1 MLLSTP
7 DNIRKLWDRWNLR
20 GLIIISLSLQAF
32 LIMFAS
38 SRKRRGGWIIVM
50 SIWSAYLLADWVATV
65 AIGLISSGLGL
76 TPISQANTSTRRES
90 NDILAFWAPFLLLH
104 LGGPDTITSF
114 ALEDN
119 ELWVRHM
126 LGLAL
131 QVLSTVYVFL
141 QSLPKNILWLPSGFM
156 FIAGIIKYAERNR
169 ALYLAS
175 LNHFGE
181 SACRKPNPGPE
192 YQRIQKMYS
201 SIRRAHL
208 PAQTRNIRRP
218 EISETMEYLEDQ
230 TVKDSDSMAILRFAF
245 EFFDTFKG
253 LIAGLLLSPQDRHVS
268 RGFFLNL
275 NSKYVIQIIEIEL
288 SILYEVLHTKV
299 QVVRC
304 KTGCIFRSVSFGC
317 ILGAFFSFFFV
328 KKHSFRMFDIRLS
341 YGLLIGA
348 MVLDFISLI
357 FVILSDWTVRGQ
369 YWGKWA
375 EYIASKVINRRRWSG
390 SVSQYKFFTYCLN
403 DYPEWINK
411 LAEALRLRS
420 ILEAINVTR
429 HRSSKE
435 FRKDREWDFI
445 FKELRKKSKTAT
457 TVEQGKK
464 ICLQRGDGVL
474 RKRKNEHLKWSIQD
488 FEYTESLL
496 MWHIATELC
505 DKDKAKVESCDQ
517 DKAKVELGDK
527 NKAKEGRPSE
537 NDYKAICKLLSD
549 YMFYLLMMQPTM
561 MAPVSGNWQLVFQ
574 DTCAETKRF
583 LSEHSVSTTEDAC
596 KKICE
601 AEAEIKPR
609 ALKGGESK
617 SVLFDAR
624 ILTGEL
630 QKLKGERWKLMSKV
644 WVEFMSYAAINC
656 RANVH
661 AQQPSNGGE
670 LLTFVWLLMNHLGLG
685 TQVSE
690 DEAVRLKF
698 VVGK

>member
-1 MLLSTP
+1 MLLSIP
-7 DNIRKLWDRWNLR
+7 DSVRKLWERWNLR

-38 SRKRRGGWIIVM
+38 SRKRRGGWKIVM
-50 SIWSAYLLADWVATV
+50 LIWSAYLLADWVATV

-156 FIAGIIKYAERNR
+156 FIAGIIKYAERTR

-175 LNHFGE
+175 SNHFEE
-181 SACRKPNPGPE
+181 SACRKPNPPALE
-192 YQRIQKMYS
+192 YQRIQRMCS
-201 SIRRAHL
+201 SIKRAYL
-208 PAQTRNIRRP
+208 PARIAMIKR
-218 EISETMEYLEDQ
+218 SEQIFQKMEYLEDQ
-230 TVKDSDSMAILRFAF
+230 SMGYFESTTILQFAF

-253 LIAGLLLSPQDRHVS
+253 LIAGLLLSPEERQES
-268 RGFFLNL
+268 QAFFLNRSP
-275 NSKYVIQIIEIEL
+275 NYVIQIIEIEL

-304 KTGCIFRSVSFGC
+304 KTGYIFRSVSFGC
-317 ILGAFFSFFFV
+317 ILGAYFSFLYV
-328 KKHSFRMFDIRLS
+328 KKHSFQMFDIRLT

-357 FVILSDWTVRGQ
+357 FVIFSDWTFRHQYRHQ
-369 YWGKWA
+369 YWGKRA
-375 EYIASKVINRRRWSG
+375 KNIASRVINRRRWSE
-390 SVSQYKFFTYCLN
+390 SVSQYNFFTYCLN
-403 DYPEWINK
+403 DYPEWVNK

-420 ILEAINVTR
+420 ILEAINGMR
-429 HRSSKE
+429 HRSFEK
-435 FRKDREWDFI
+435 FRKNQEWRFI
-445 FKELRKKSKTAT
+445 FGELRKKSRTAT

-464 ICLQRGDGVL
+464 ICLQKGDGIL
-474 RKRKNEHLKWSIQD
+474 GKCKYENLKWSIQD
-488 FEYTESLL
+488 YFEYTESLL

-505 DKDKAKVESCDQ
+505 DEDKAEDGPS
-517 DKAKVELGDK
+517 
-527 NKAKEGRPSE
+527 SE
-537 NDYKAICKLLSD
+537 NIDYKAICKLLSD
-549 YMFYLLMMQPTM
+549 YMFYLLMTQRTM
-561 MAPVSGNWQLVFQ
+561 MAPVSGNWMLVFQ
-574 DTCAETKRF
+574 DTLAETKRLF
-583 LSEHSVSTTEDAC
+583 SGQSVSTKKEAC
-596 KKICE
+596 EEIRKKIPD
-601 AEAEIKPR
+601 EIRDEIIDEIRDKPR
-609 ALKGGESK
+609 TLKGGESK
-617 SVLFDAR
+617 SVLIDAK
-624 ILTGEL
+624 ILYKQLT
-630 QKLKGERWKLMSKV
+630 KLEGKRWKLMSKV

-656 RANVH
+656 RAYVH

-685 TQVSE
+685 TQVTQR
-690 DEAVRLKF
+690 EAVEWKF
-698 VVGK
+698 VAAK

>member
-1 MLLSTP
+1 
-7 DNIRKLWDRWNLR
+7 
-20 GLIIISLSLQAF
+20 
-32 LIMFAS
+32 MFAS
-38 SRKRRGGWIIVM
+38 SRKRRGGWKIVM
-50 SIWSAYLLADWVATV
+50 LIWSAYLLADWVATV

-76 TPISQANTSTRRES
+76 TPISQANTSTSRES

-218 EISETMEYLEDQ
+218 EISENMEYLEGQPVD
-230 TVKDSDSMAILRFAF
+230 DSDSRAILRFAF

-253 LIAGLLLSPQDRHVS
+253 LIAGLLLSPQERHVS
-268 RGFFLNL
+268 REFFLNR

-304 KTGCIFRSVSFGC
+304 KTGYIFRSISFFC

-369 YWGKWA
+369 YWGKGA
-375 EYIASKVINRRRWSG
+375 EYIASRVINRRRWSG
-390 SVSQYKFFTYCLN
+390 SVSQYNFFTYCLN

-411 LAEALRLRS
+411 LAEALRLGS
-420 ILEAINVTR
+420 ILEVINGMR
-429 HRSSKE
+429 HRSSEE
-435 FRKDREWDFI
+435 FRKDREWRFI
-445 FKELRKKSKTAT
+445 FKELRKKSQNAKTVA
-457 TVEQGKK
+457 EGKR
-464 ICLQRGDGVL
+464 ICLKRGDGIL
-474 RKRKNEHLKWSIQD
+474 SKCENENVRRSIQD

-505 DKDKAKVESCDQ
+505 DEDEAEVELCDEDKAKVSLCFE
-517 DKAKVELGDK
+517 DKAKVELCDEK
-527 NKAKEGRPSE
+527 KAEDGHSSE
-537 NDYKAICKLLSD
+537 NIDYKAICKLLSD
-549 YMFYLLMMQPTM
+549 YMFYLLMIQPTM
-561 MAPVSGNWQLVFQ
+561 MAPVSGNWKLVFQ

-583 LSEHSVSTTEDAC
+583 LSEHPVSTTEEA
-596 KKICE
+596 CE
-601 AEAEIKPR
+601 AIRKVGAKMKPR

-617 SVLFDAR
+617 SVLFDAG
-624 ILTGEL
+624 ILAGEL

>member
-1 MLLSTP
+1 
-7 DNIRKLWDRWNLR
+7 
-20 GLIIISLSLQAF
+20 
-32 LIMFAS
+32 
-38 SRKRRGGWIIVM
+38 
-50 SIWSAYLLADWVATV
+50 
-65 AIGLISSGLGL
+65 
-76 TPISQANTSTRRES
+76 
-90 NDILAFWAPFLLLH
+90 
-104 LGGPDTITSF
+104 
-114 ALEDN
+114 
-119 ELWVRHM
+119 
-126 LGLAL
+126 
-131 QVLSTVYVFL
+131 
-141 QSLPKNILWLPSGFM
+141 
-156 FIAGIIKYAERNR
+156 
-169 ALYLAS
+169 
-175 LNHFGE
+175 
-181 SACRKPNPGPE
+181 
-192 YQRIQKMYS
+192 MYS

-218 EISETMEYLEDQ
+218 EISENMEYLEDQ
-230 TVKDSDSMAILRFAF
+230 TVKDSRAILRFAF

-253 LIAGLLLSPQDRHVS
+253 LIARLLLSPQERHVS
-268 RGFFLNL
+268 QGFFLNL
-275 NSKYVIQIIEIEL
+275 NSKDVIQIIEIEL

-304 KTGCIFRSVSFGC
+304 KTGYIFRSFSFGC

-341 YGLLIGA
+341 YDHLGA

-369 YWGKWA
+369 HWGKWA

-390 SVSQYKFFTYCLN
+390 SVSQYNFFTYCLN

-420 ILEAINVTR
+420 ILEAINGMR
-429 HRSSKE
+429 HRSSEE

-445 FKELRKKSKTAT
+445 FKELRKKSQTAKTVA
-457 TVEQGKK
+457 EGKR
-464 ICLQRGDGVL
+464 ICLQRGDGIL
-474 RKRKNEHLKWSIQD
+474 SKCKNENVRRSNQD
-488 FEYTESLL
+488 FEHTESLL

-505 DKDKAKVESCDQ
+505 DEDKAEVELCDEDKAKVEFCDE
-517 DKAKVELGDK
+517 DKAED
-527 NKAKEGRPSE
+527 GRSSE
-537 NDYKAICKLLSD
+537 NIDYKAICKLRSD
-549 YMFYLLMMQPTM
+549 YMFYLLMIQPTM
-561 MAPVSGNWQLVFQ
+561 MAPVSGDWKLVFQ

-583 LSEHSVSTTEDAC
+583 LSEHSVSTTGEAC
-596 KKICE
+596 KRICA

-624 ILTGEL
+624 ILNGEL
-630 QKLKGERWKLMSKV
+630 QKLKGKRWKLMSKV
-644 WVEFMSYAAINC
+644 WVEFMSHAAINC

>member
-1 MLLSTP
+1 MLLSAP

-38 SRKRRGGWIIVM
+38 SRKRRGGWKIVM
-50 SIWSAYLLADWVATV
+50 LIWSAYLLADWVATV

-218 EISETMEYLEDQ
+218 EIFENMEYLEGQ
-230 TVKDSDSMAILRFAF
+230 TVKDSDSRAILRFAF

-253 LIAGLLLSPQDRHVS
+253 LIAGLLLSPQERHVS

-304 KTGCIFRSVSFGC
+304 KTGYIFRIVSFCC

-369 YWGKWA
+369 YWGKGA
-375 EYIASKVINRRRWSG
+375 RCIASKVINRRRWSG
-390 SVSQYKFFTYCLN
+390 SVSQYNFFTYCLN

-420 ILEAINVTR
+420 ILEAVNGVR
-429 HRSSKE
+429 HRSSKK
-435 FRKDREWDFI
+435 FRKNQEWHFI
-445 FKELRKKSKTAT
+445 FSELREKSRTAKTVA
-457 TVEQGKK
+457 EGKR
-464 ICLQRGDGVL
+464 ICLQRGDGILSKCENESL
-474 RKRKNEHLKWSIQD
+474 RQSIQD

-505 DKDKAKVESCDQ
+505 DEDKAEDGPS
-517 DKAKVELGDK
+517 
-527 NKAKEGRPSE
+527 SE
-537 NDYKAICKLLSD
+537 NIDYKAICKLLSD

-561 MAPVSGNWQLVFQ
+561 MAPVSGNWKLVFQ

-583 LSEHSVSTTEDAC
+583 LSEHPVSTTEEAC
-596 KKICE
+596 E
-601 AEAEIKPR
+601 EIRKVGAKMKPR

-617 SVLFDAR
+617 SVLFDAG
-624 ILTGEL
+624 ILAGEL
-630 QKLKGERWKLMSKV
+630 KKLNVKRWELMSKV

-685 TQVSE
+685 TLVSE

>member
-1 MLLSTP
+1 MLLSIS
-7 DNIRKLWDRWNLR
+7 DSVRKLWERWNLR

-38 SRKRRGGWIIVM
+38 SRKRRGGWKIVM
-50 SIWSAYLLADWVATV
+50 LIWSAYLLADWVATV

-76 TPISQANTSTRRES
+76 TLSSQANTSTLRES

-141 QSLPKNILWLPSGFM
+141 QSLPKNILWLPSGFV
-156 FIAGIIKYAERNR
+156 FIAGIIKYAERTR

-192 YQRIQKMYS
+192 YQRIQMIYS
-201 SIRRAHL
+201 SIQQANL
-208 PAQTRNIRRP
+208 PARTLIIKRP
-218 EISETMEYLEDQ
+218 EIFESMEYLEEQNRED
-230 TVKDSDSMAILRFAF
+230 DSRSILRFAF

-253 LIAGLLLSPQDRHVS
+253 LIAGLLLSPQERHVS
-268 RGFFLNL
+268 REFFLNRNP
-275 NSKYVIQIIEIEL
+275 NSVFQIIEIEL

-304 KTGCIFRSVSFGC
+304 KTGYIFRSVSFGC

-341 YGLLIGA
+341 YSLLIGA

-369 YWGKWA
+369 YWDKGA
-375 EYIASKVINRRRWSG
+375 ANIASRVINRRRWSK
-390 SVSQYKFFTYCLN
+390 SVSQYNFFTYCLN

-411 LAEALRLRS
+411 LAEALHLRS
-420 ILEAINVTR
+420 ILEAINGMR
-429 HRSSKE
+429 HRFSKK
-435 FRKDREWDFI
+435 FRKNQEWHFI
-445 FKELRKKSKTAT
+445 FKELWKKSRTAT

-464 ICLQRGDGVL
+464 ICLQRGDGIL
-474 RKRKNEHLKWSIQD
+474 SERENEHLKWSIQD
-488 FEYTESLL
+488 FNYTESLL
-496 MWHIATELC
+496 LWHIATELC
-505 DKDKAKVESCDQ
+505 YEDKAKLEICD
-517 DKAKVELGDK
+517 E
-527 NKAKEGRPSE
+527 NKAEDGPSSE
-537 NDYKAICKLLSD
+537 NIDYKAICKLLSD

-561 MAPVSGNWQLVFQ
+561 MAPVSGDWKLVFQ

-583 LSEHSVSTTEDAC
+583 LSEHSVSTTEEAC
-596 KKICE
+596 KEIHE
-601 AEAEIKPR
+601 AEAEIRPR
-609 ALKGGESK
+609 ALRGGESK

-624 ILTGEL
+624 ILTGEIK
-630 QKLKGERWKLMSKV
+630 KLNGNRWELMSKV
-644 WVEFMSYAAINC
+644 WVELMSYAAINC
-656 RANVH
+656 RAYVH